1 MVKRDLENLEP
12 EISSQSSHSESRN
25 KDIESK
31 LYKSRIRGQS
41 GKLRTPIPL
50 SSESEFASIAI
61 ELKQSTI
68 DARTKQ
74 NLTRF
79 FNRHQKAEENLK
91 MREMVRL
98 YNMEEK
104 RVKQDNRK
112 RNVQNRS

>member
-1 MVKRDLENLEP
+1 M
-12 EISSQSSHSESRN
+12 
-25 KDIESK
+25 
-31 LYKSRIRGQS
+31 
-41 GKLRTPIPL
+41 PL

-61 ELKQSTI
+61 ALKQSTI

-79 FNRHQKAEENLK
+79 FTKHQKAEENLK

-104 RVKQDNRK
+104 RAKQDNRK
-112 RNVQNRS
+112 RNVENRS